1 MLFKNAKSLSRC
13 MLGENLSSKCLSQN
27 PGDLTA
33 LSTSNSISATY
44 KLNDLDQVSKEGLEL
59 VSGSHTLACVS
70 KAVWGP
76 PTEFL
81 IQKVWVGA

>member
-13 MLGENLSSKCLSQN
+13 MLGKNLSFKCLSQN

-44 KLNDLDQVSKEGLEL
+44 KLNDLDQVSKMKGLN
-59 VSGSHTLACVS
+59 
-70 KAVWGP
+70 
-76 PTEFL
+76 
-81 IQKVWVGA
+81 